1 MMMQT
6 ALQQTGIWDSYYS
19 ETDPERRA
27 ELLSDGCEMEP
38 DDGLNE
44 LRRCLW
50 NLRYTDPEDKAHRV
64 DQLLWQCVNLLCVY
78 KMSGPRF
85 LRKSGAKEVCG
96 AMQTM
101 GFEQA
106 EACGEAGRAE
116 LYREFRN
123 AAQRYFSI
131 SCTDKSYRKKYFG
144 IVSMNSLE
152 CREKLAKDAWRLS
165 EGVKDRFNL
174 PPEME
179 LFFQAIK
186 DEFFASTPDAQM
198 LWDRCS
204 SAYRKK

>member
-1 MMMQT
+1 MMQT
-6 ALQQTGIWDSYYS
+6 AQQQTGIWDTYYA
-19 ETDPERRA
+19 ETDPERRE
-27 ELLSDGCEMEP
+27 ELLSDGCETEP

-44 LRRCLW
+44 LRRSLW
-50 NLRYTDPEDKAHRV
+50 NLRYTDPKDQAHRV
-64 DQLLWQCVNLLCVY
+64 DQLLWQCVNLLCVF

-85 LRKSGAKEVCG
+85 LRKNGAKEVCG
-96 AMQTM
+96 AMRTM

-106 EACGEAGRAE
+106 EACGEAGKNE

-131 SCTDKSYRKKYFG
+131 SQGDKSYRKKYFG

-165 EGVKDRFNL
+165 EGVKDRFSL

-179 LFFQAIK
+179 LFCKAIK
-186 DEFFASTPDAQM
+186 DEFFASTPDAQL